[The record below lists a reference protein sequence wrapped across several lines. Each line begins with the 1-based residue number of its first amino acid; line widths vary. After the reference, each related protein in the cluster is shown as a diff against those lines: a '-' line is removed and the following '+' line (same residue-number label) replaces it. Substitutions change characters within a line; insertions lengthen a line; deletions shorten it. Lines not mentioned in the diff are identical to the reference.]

1 MEKITNRAIFLLFA
15 LSFTS
20 IAKAD
25 ITGLITIP
33 GGSDGYSQYNSNFI
47 FEGSPYVVHSTST
60 GKLQIFTPPQ
70 SSVSDYA
77 SYCSSATHV
86 GRILLSTNSTSG
98 QWIYV
103 CESSGDWVLQGDGG
117 GSGGGTSV
125 YPATS
130 TILANKGILASTLT
144 LTTLSPGVAHVVA
157 GSSNVVTTLVSLST
171 EVTGILPLANMSSGA
186 TYYIQ
191 NTNSLQSGATFYTSS
206 GTLNIFLRVGEV
218 GVRPVLQFDASNAS
232 GNPSLNLFNGLTSP
246 GGQLNFKDYKGNND
260 FGFAGGL
267 SSFSFSLSSGTSDP
281 PPAPLTRFTIARQ
294 TGLITFQ
301 DQVANT
307 IFHVAPGSSTIYLN
321 KPLLFNDADNSNY
334 VGLKS
339 PATVSSN
346 KIWTLPAVDGSN
358 KQAVLT
364 DGSGNFSI
372 GFASA
377 ASNTSA
383 NNFPMGDA
391 NGSLQPSI
399 LSYLVS
405 YPIFTGGIIFSAG
418 NILAT
423 GDMGGLSASLVNGS
437 LDAKMSFG
445 VGSGFTSTYRTNVPD
460 DPPGPYQAWVSTGP
474 SGREFQFQNIT
485 VIVSTSGLQ
494 TGATF
499 YVSSGTVTN
508 VQVSTVNFNDG
519 SKLAT
524 SPEKEYWW
532 PAGATFPLE
541 ADADS
546 IASVVLSSATK
557 FDFLTTDFDSATDE
571 CRSLNFFVSTN
582 TLVSVTTVTLNA
594 YWGSY
599 TATSGNVG
607 WYFYHNNGAQHGE
620 KPDTLTPQSH
630 SSSFDSVNGSTGT
643 YTVTSWDVSVS
654 SLTWRGGDIVDAKVC
669 RDADNGSDTMSGDA
683 KLYGFGMRFKRK

>member
-1 MEKITNRAIFLLFA
+1 MRKLLFLLSFLIPTSLFA
-15 LSFTS
+15 QRFGS
-20 IAKAD
+20 IR
-25 ITGLITIP
+25 TG
-33 GGSDGYSQYNSNFI
+33 D
-47 FEGSPYVVHSTST
+47 
-60 GKLQIFTPPQ
+60 
-70 SSVSDYA
+70 D
-77 SYCSSATHV
+77 
-86 GRILLSTNSTSG
+86 
-98 QWIYV
+98 
-103 CESSGDWVLQGDGG
+103 
-117 GSGGGTSV
+117 
-125 YPATS
+125 
-130 TILANKGILASTLT
+130 
-144 LTTLSPGVAHVVA
+144 
-157 GSSNVVTTLVSLST
+157 VSLSSNT
-171 EVTGILPLANMSSGA
+171 ILN
-186 TYYIQ
+186 Q
-191 NTNSLQSGATFYTSS
+191 NSLQSGATFYVSS
-206 GTLNIFLRVGEV
+206 GTIAGQFEINGGSTTGFGSIPSYGE
-218 GVRPVLQFDASNAS
+218 R
-232 GNPSLNLFNGLTSP
+232 
-246 GGQLNFKDYKGNND
+246 
-260 FGFAGGL
+260 
-267 SSFSFSLSSGTSDP
+267 
-281 PPAPLTRFTIARQ
+281 
-294 TGLITFQ
+294 
-301 DQVANT
+301 
-307 IFHVAPGSSTIYLN
+307 
-321 KPLLFNDADNSNY
+321 LLFNMRNNTFF
-334 VGLKS
+334 
-339 PATVSSN
+339 PASKMEARMQGNAGFQVIGAN
-346 KIWTLPAVDGSN
+346 LDGSEYAFWSVIPGATGLTN
-358 KQAVLT
+358 SEVRMGDVNNFTGKVSLFLGPTGELRISTRTVLREGVPLRFTSVSDTTKYVEFVASQTLAGANTYVWMPSSGPAGRSIIT
-364 DGSGNFSI
+364 DGNNNFSF
-372 GFASA
+372 GLSSA

-399 LSYLVS
+399 LSYLPS
-405 YPIFTGGIIFSAG
+405 YPIFDGGIVFSAG

-437 LDAKMSFG
+437 LNAKMSFG

-460 DPPGPYQAWVSTGP
+460 DPPGPYQTWVSTGP
-474 SGREFQFQNIT
+474 SGREFQFQNTT

-519 SKLAT
+519 STLAT

-571 CRSLNFFVSTN
+571 CRSLNFFVSSN

-654 SLTWRGGDIVDAKVC
+654 SLTWRGGDIVDAKLC